1 MNYKLLGGA
10 VVAIALAVSSGAW
23 GNPKNSFSDG
33 NYTQVDSYAW
43 ANAGD
48 YNVNYF
54 SDVDRDG
61 DNTASATSESY
72 NLSVEGV
79 NYSTLEAY
87 SAYNWIYQE
96 NYDGDNS
103 IEWAEATATASGN
116 GLAQAAANSGV
127 GSVNAQ
133 IQSVS
138 AAGNISF

>member
-1 MNYKLLGGA
+1 MKMKLLGGA
-10 VVAIALAVSSGAW
+10 ALAVALAVSSGAW
-23 GNPKNSFSDG
+23 ANPKNSFSDY
-33 NYTQVDSYAW
+33 NTTYVSSSAY

-48 YNVNYF
+48 YNYNWD

-61 DNTASATSESY
+61 DNTATATSESY

-79 NYSTLEAY
+79 NVSTLYANSSGNYISQSTCCGNNDVDWEA
-87 SAYNWIYQE
+87 
-96 NYDGDNS
+96 
-103 IEWAEATATASGN
+103 ATATASGD

>member
-1 MNYKLLGGA
+1 MRYKLLGGA
-10 VVAIALAVSSGAW
+10 VLAVALAVSSGAW
-23 GNPKNSFSDG
+23 ANPKNSFSNG

-43 ANAGD
+43 ANSGD
-48 YNVNYF
+48 YNVNYY

-72 NLSVEGV
+72 NLSVESV
-79 NYSTLEAY
+79 NVSEL
-87 SAYNWIYQE
+87 SANSSYNAIYQS
-96 NYDGDNS
+96 NYDGDNT
-103 IEWAEATATASGN
+103 IEWAEATATASGD

-127 GSVNAQ
+127 GAVNAQ